1 MEERDLNE
9 QNDADR
15 PGANERPNAT
25 GEYYDPNPDSEDVWQ
40 NEGYDRKPVTVPVYV
55 ENPVRTQQL
64 PTCLGSMRT
73 AAVPALDV
81 GGTPVR
87 LLSADPRRRR
97 AVVYL
102 GANQTLQ
109 LGATQKECIGPFAFA
124 VASGTTTPLLL
135 EFLSCD
141 ELWAVRA
148 TVETTVGVIE
158 ERWTG

>member
-1 MEERDLNE
+1 MEERDLSE
-9 QNDADR
+9 QNDGDR

-25 GEYYDPNPDSEDVWQ
+25 GERYDPNPDSSDVWQ
-40 NEGYDRKPVTVPVYV
+40 NEEEYGRPVTVPVCV
-55 ENPVRTQQL
+55 ENPVRTQEL
-64 PTCLGSMRT
+64 PTRLGSMRT

-81 GGTPVR
+81 GGQPVR

-109 LGATQKECIGPFAFA
+109 LGATQKECIGPFAFQI
-124 VASGTTTPLLL
+124 ASGATSPLLL
-135 EFLSCD
+135 EFFSCD

-148 TVETTVGVIE
+148 TVATTVGVIE